1 MNIQLIN
8 MLWMTFNL
16 MILNDYKNSYFIM
29 MRCEGI
35 SLEVS
40 NVEQNL
46 MFGLYKMTY
55 SVMGLHNL
63 HTQKKKQ

>member
-8 MLWMTFNL
+8 MLWVMNRIHVDKCGKVWVISNL

-29 MRCEGI
+29 VRCEGI
-35 SLEVS
+35 AMEVS

-46 MFGLYKMTY
+46 MFGL
-55 SVMGLHNL
+55 
-63 HTQKKKQ
+63 